1 MKRIS
6 SLSGLF
12 VFFFCIGCFYS
23 SSLLA
28 KCSPQA
34 IRRDAVVIAVEK
46 TSPAVVNIKA
56 KRIIERYANPF
67 RDLFGND
74 FFSPFF
80 GNMFPGYKEKIL
92 EQSLGSGVIIDA
104 KKRLVLTNAHVIM
117 GASQISVKLLDGREF
132 DAELVGS
139 DPDFDIALLRIKGKG
154 PLPQA
159 KIGTSS
165 DLMVGET
172 VIAIGNPYGFSNTVT
187 TGVVSALNRC
197 VETPHGKY
205 FGFIQTDAAI
215 NPGNSGGPL
224 LNILGEVIGINTAIY
239 ARAQGIGFAIPID
252 KAKAV
257 IYELLHY
264 GKVKPVW
271 LGIFGQD
278 VDPSIASYLGLRQP
292 QGMLVTEVIRNTP
305 AWKKGIKPGDVIL
318 FINGYAIED
327 KDDYVRYLQNTT
339 SETSLKLTIWRYG
352 KKIQIV
358 LRPENFPQSEV
369 RLFIKKKWGFSAIK
383 GNDCIVVSHVYSNS
397 PASVLGLKPG
407 DKIYRI
413 AGVRTKDIQ
422 DLIHAYIRYRL
433 QRSIIMLVFRGGRGY
448 YVRLSM

>member
-1 MKRIS
+1 MKKKVVVGYICAVWMVLLLSVPSLAS
-6 SLSGLF
+6 S
-12 VFFFCIGCFYS
+12 
-23 SSLLA
+23 
-28 KCSPQA
+28 
-34 IRRDAVVIAVEK
+34 RRDLRRNAVVIAVEK

-56 KRIIERYANPF
+56 RKIIERYANPF
-67 RDLFGND
+67 KDLFGND
-74 FFSPFF
+74 FFSPFW
-80 GNMFPGYKEKIL
+80 GDIFPGYKEKIL
-92 EQSLGSGVIIDA
+92 EQSLGSGVIINA

-132 DAELVGS
+132 KAELVGC
-139 DPDFDIALLRIKGKG
+139 DPDFDIALLRLKGKG

-159 KIGTSS
+159 RIGTSS

-278 VDPSIASYLGLRQP
+278 VDPSIATYLGLKEP
-292 QGMLVTEVIRNTP
+292 LGLLVTEVVRNSP
-305 AWKKGIKPGDVIL
+305 AWRKGISPGDVIIS
-318 FINGYAIED
+318 INGYQIQD
-327 KDDYVRYLQNTT
+327 KDDYVRYLQTT
-339 SETSLKLTIWRYG
+339 TLETPLRLKLWRMKHYR
-352 KKIQIV
+352 IIT
-358 LRPENFPQSEV
+358 LRASYFPSREV
-369 RLFIKKKWGFSAIK
+369 TFFIKKKWGFSATA
-383 GNDCIVVSHVYSNS
+383 GRGCVVISQVYSHS
-397 PASVLGLKPG
+397 PASVLGLRPG

-413 AGVRTKDIQ
+413 GGFRIKGPS